1 VKISLLCSQPPP
13 SYRFVVDMDSAPNNL
28 STQGNAGDENEQPN
42 DERNGQEN
50 AGQAGG
56 KEKGKRKV
64 NTAELEEEEE
74 EEVERRQKA
83 MLQRHEEAFAKLEA
97 DIDADGEVIRAAER
111 HHATLKERLMHLRL
125 VPEDDL
131 TGFDEVV
138 EPLYPPI
145 EFVRS
150 ESGSGPA
157 GDENKPVSE
166 APSPRDPNE
175 GASQ

>member
-1 VKISLLCSQPPP
+1 
-13 SYRFVVDMDSAPNNL
+13 MDSAPNNL
-28 STQGNAGDENEQPN
+28 GTQGNAGNENEQPN

-64 NTAELEEEEE
+64 SAAELEEDEE

-83 MLQRHEEAFAKLEA
+83 MFQRREEAFAKLEA
-97 DIDADGEVIRAAER
+97 DIDADVEIIWAAER
-111 HHATLKERLMHLRL
+111 HRTALKERLMRLRL

-150 ESGSGPA
+150 ESRSGPA
-157 GDENKPVSE
+157 GDENEPVSE